1 MMKFDYWFNFFL
13 SRRISTSVIRFELMM
28 YQTPVNISGRSIVY
42 ELHLQSLRGWG
53 TYEDEMIGIKN
64 KKSYPLYPMLV

>member
-1 MMKFDYWFNFFL
+1 
-13 SRRISTSVIRFELMM
+13 MM
-28 YQTPVNISGRSIVY
+28 YQTPVNISARSIVY

-64 KKSYPLYPMLV
+64 KKSYPLYPMLVEPKRINAPYLRHCKWTKFGFFATLY